1 MVEMF
6 HVIVDLLF
14 EKQKENKVSGNSGKK
29 CPFLP
34 SGFAQF
40 AAEVRRVR

>member
-6 HVIVDLLF
+6 HVIVDIVF
-14 EKQKENKVSGNSGKK
+14 DKQKENKVSGNSGKK

-34 SGFAQF
+34 AGFALF
-40 AAEVRRVR
+40 AAQVGRVV